1 MLNEHRMQLTARW
14 ASFFRSYD
22 VLLCPVGPTPAI
34 HHDHSPDLNQ
44 RTLLVNGQTRPYLDQ
59 SVWPSLAGAA
69 YLPAAVA
76 PVGRT
81 AAGLP
86 VGIQIVAPYLSDRT
100 AVDVARRIA
109 DVTGGYQKPPV

>member
-1 MLNEHRMQLTARW
+1 MQLTARW

-22 VLLCPVGPTPAI
+22 VLLCPVEPTAAI
-34 HHDHSPDLNQ
+34 THDHSPDVNG
-44 RTLLVNGQTRPYLDQ
+44 RTLLVNGQIRPYLDQ

-86 VGIQIVAPYLSDRT
+86 VGIQIIAPYLHDRT
-100 AVDVARRIA
+100 AVDVARKIA
-109 DVTGGYQKPPV
+109 DVTEGYHRPPVLSTA